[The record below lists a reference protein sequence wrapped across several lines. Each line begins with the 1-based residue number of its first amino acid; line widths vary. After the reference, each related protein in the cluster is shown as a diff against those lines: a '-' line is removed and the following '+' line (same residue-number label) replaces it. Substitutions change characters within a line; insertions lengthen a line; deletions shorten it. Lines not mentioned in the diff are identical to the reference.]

1 MKHSRRSRT
10 PRGYSRGR
18 DNDTRRSGPIMIED
32 IMKGEETHNKS
43 DMSIREMTFR
53 TDPTNPSS
61 PTIKRKF
68 KPLDNPDKI
77 LDVLAGIL
85 TIKQGIVGNNVTT
98 GPLQFA
104 YWRGCIT
111 GTALSEFNQAA
122 IEVGNETIGNLQLVE
137 RKLVK
142 FFMPREVLRMQTSY
156 MRLHM
161 KKPKGTS
168 TRQYVGAVKTL
179 NEKLV
184 EMPPN
189 FSTAQKLP
197 ASDIMH
203 IMVSRAPQAHKD
215 IMREQGFDPE
225 TATTNTF
232 VELCERAENKESEQE
247 MLYDYKYNESDY
259 DDSGED
265 SRPRKPRKKPK
276 QRQAKTKFYC
286 KEHGPNNTHVTADCN
301 NLNNPNKDKD
311 KWKKKKPPNAEKY
324 KDYKSKYQKKHAELN
339 ILEQET
345 KKEKAKWIKAHKKQ
359 LLDKANADK
368 ESQGSDTSNRSYRYK
383 KAKQAIADKESQE
396 EVVSV
401 ESSSSSSSNS
411 ESE

>member
-1 MKHSRRSRT
+1 
-10 PRGYSRGR
+10 
-18 DNDTRRSGPIMIED
+18 MIEE
-32 IMKGEETHNKS
+32 IMKGEEMHNKA
-43 DMSIREMTFR
+43 DMSIREMTWR

-61 PTIKRKF
+61 PVIKRKF

-85 TIKQGIVGNNVTT
+85 VIKQGIAGNNVTT

-111 GTALSEFNQAA
+111 GTALSYFNQAA
-122 IEVGNETIGNLQLVE
+122 IEEGNETLGNLLLVE

-203 IMVSRAPQAHKD
+203 IMVSRAPQAHID
-215 IMREQGFDPE
+215 LMTEQGFDPKLPRRIRSSNSANE
-225 TATTNTF
+225 QRIKSRKGSINTTSQMTTT
-232 VELCERAENKESEQE
+232 RAK
-247 MLYDYKYNESDY
+247 
-259 DDSGED
+259 
-265 SRPRKPRKKPK
+265 
-276 QRQAKTKFYC
+276 
-286 KEHGPNNTHVTADCN
+286 
-301 NLNNPNKDKD
+301 
-311 KWKKKKPPNAEKY
+311 
-324 KDYKSKYQKKHAELN
+324 
-339 ILEQET
+339 IL
-345 KKEKAKWIKAHKKQ
+345 
-359 LLDKANADK
+359 L
-368 ESQGSDTSNRSYRYK
+368 R
-383 KAKQAIADKESQE
+383 ESQE
-396 EVVSV
+396 RSL
-401 ESSSSSSSNS
+401 SKNKLGRNS
-411 ESE
+411 IARNTGPTIPMPPQIATI